1 MKIWKTLF
9 VVAVLASVGSAE
21 TEKEKAL
28 KRLQA
33 AAEVLESIAKAPD
46 KGIPEEVLS
55 HAKCIAVI
63 PHEIKGGFIVG
74 AVHGRGVATCRTTNG
89 WSAPAY
95 FAISGDSWGA
105 QIGVAGID
113 NVLVF
118 MNQEGMEK
126 LLSSKFQIGGDLSAA
141 AGPIGRHASAGVD
154 WKMDTGILSYSRAK
168 GIFAGATLN
177 GAVITP
183 DADAMEA
190 LYGVHI
196 TTREVLT
203 GRVPPPASATL
214 FLRTVARVAK
224 KAAADSN
231 S

>member
-1 MKIWKTLF
+1 MKIGKILF
-9 VVAVLASVGSAE
+9 VLVLLVSLVSAE
-21 TEKEKAL
+21 TDKEKAV

-33 AAEVLESIAKAPD
+33 AAEVLEGITEAPD

-74 AVHGRGVATCRTTNG
+74 AVHGRGVATCRIANR

-95 FAISGDSWGA
+95 FAISGGSWGA
-105 QIGVAGID
+105 QIGLEGID

-118 MNQEGMEK
+118 MNHEGMEK

-154 WKMDTGILSYSRAK
+154 WKMDTSILSYSRAK
-168 GIFAGATLN
+168 GIFAGATLS

-190 LYGVHI
+190 LYGGHI
-196 TTREVLT
+196 TTREALT
-203 GRVPPPASATL
+203 GRVPPPASATR

-224 KAAADSN
+224 KAAVDSN

>member
-1 MKIWKTLF
+1 MKIWKILF
-9 VVAVLASVGSAE
+9 VVAVLASLVSAE
-21 TEKEKAL
+21 TEKEKAV
-28 KRLQA
+28 KRLQS
-33 AAEVLESIAKAPD
+33 AAEILESIAKAPD

-74 AVHGRGVATCRTTNG
+74 AVHGRGVATCRTTHG

-95 FAISGDSWGA
+95 FSISGGSWGA
-105 QIGVAGID
+105 QIGLEGID

-141 AGPIGRHASAGVD
+141 AGPIGRHASVGVD

-190 LYGVHI
+190 LYGGHI
-196 TTREVLT
+196 TTREALT
-203 GRVPPPASATL
+203 GRVPPPPAATR

-224 KAAADSN
+224 KAAVESN